1 MIFEIT
7 ATSDYALTDKQRKN
21 LNLEDKSSSEKEMN
35 TLEDLLSFTEEFYE
49 VIISRSSEKG
59 KYKLEI
65 YNDYRE

>member
-7 ATSDYALTDKQRKN
+7 ATNDYALTDEQRKN

-49 VIISRSSEKG
+49 VIISRSNEKG
-59 KYKLEI
+59 KYRLEI

>member
-59 KYKLEI
+59 KYRLEI

>member
-7 ATSDYALTDKQRKN
+7 ATNDYALTDKQRKN

-59 KYKLEI
+59 KYRLEI

>member
-7 ATSDYALTDKQRKN
+7 ATNDYALTEEQRKN

-35 TLEDLLSFTEEFYE
+35 TLEDLLSFTEEFFE

>member
-7 ATSDYALTDKQRKN
+7 ATNDYALTDKQRKN

-49 VIISRSSEKG
+49 VIISRSNEKG
-59 KYKLEI
+59 KYELEI

>member
-7 ATSDYALTDKQRKN
+7 ATSDYALTDEQRKN

-35 TLEDLLSFTEEFYE
+35 TLEDLLSFTEEFFE

>member
-7 ATSDYALTDKQRKN
+7 ATNDYALTDEQRKN

-35 TLEDLLSFTEEFYE
+35 TLEDLLSFTEEFFE